1 MSRIGSNP
9 IPIATGVEVKID
21 GQGVSVKGPR
31 GELKHVLPAGISIKS
46 DGKEVILNRRDD
58 GDSQKALHGLNR
70 SLVSNMISGVSQGFS
85 KSLDLVGTGYRVQAQ
100 GKNLALSVG
109 FTHQVIIEP
118 LGKNALGAEGQ
129 TRLVVSGPDKETVG
143 RQAAEIR
150 RIRPPNAYTGKGIR
164 FAGEQVKLKP
174 GKSAAKGTAA

>member
-9 IPIATGVEVKID
+9 IFIPNGVEVKVD
-21 GQGVSVKGPR
+21 GRSVSVKGPR
-31 GELKHVLPAGISIKS
+31 GELKHTLPPELSITA
-46 DGKEVILNRRDD
+46 DGKQVVLNRSGEDD
-58 GDSQKALHGLNR
+58 RNKALHGLNR
-70 SLVSNMISGVSQGFS
+70 TLVSNMILGTSQGFS

-118 LGKNALGAEGQ
+118 LGRNALSAEGQ

-164 FAGEQVKLKP
+164 FAGEQVRLKP